1 MKWWMTAAAV
11 AMVAESSLAH
21 AGIRDGNSLYYKC
34 MTAASDPTYFQQ
46 RAGCYDYVVGVSDM
60 ILDFPAISGIK
71 PTVCYPNGVTAGQIV
86 GCCRTVSRQPPS
98 RATLHRV
105 VNGA

>member
-1 MKWWMTAAAV
+1 MAT
-11 AMVAESSLAH
+11 
-21 AGIRDGNSLYYKC
+21 RFYYTC

-86 GCCRTVSRQPPS
+86 DVAVQYLASHPQERHYTASSTVLRALRQAFPCD
-98 RATLHRV
+98 H
-105 VNGA
+105 